1 MSVDRV
7 LQTDGTSEDLRD
19 KRQSSHV
26 TSQLINLKFVW
37 YVYLASFGRKLITH
51 LIDLVD
57 WSDVS

>member
-1 MSVDRV
+1 MSVDRLTRSIRV

-37 YVYLASFGRKLITH
+37 YV
-51 LIDLVD
+51 
-57 WSDVS
+57 